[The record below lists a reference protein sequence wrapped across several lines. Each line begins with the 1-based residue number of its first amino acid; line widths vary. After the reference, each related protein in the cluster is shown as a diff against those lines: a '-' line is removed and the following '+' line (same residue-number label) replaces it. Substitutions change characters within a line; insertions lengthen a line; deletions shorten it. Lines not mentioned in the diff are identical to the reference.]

1 MWGPRC
7 RAFYIVSGFNYGGFT
22 VIVDN
27 ELSEKDISL
36 AQLTLI
42 VTSVLI
48 NHTIEQQSTVLK

>member
-1 MWGPRC
+1 M
-7 RAFYIVSGFNYGGFT
+7 
-22 VIVDN
+22 IVDN

>member
-7 RAFYIVSGFNYGGFT
+7 RAFYTVSGFNYWFT
-22 VIVDN
+22 MIVDN

-36 AQLTLI
+36 AQLALI

-48 NHTIEQQSTVLK
+48 NQTIKQQSTALK